1 MRAKL
6 ALLFLCSSAVFAQR
20 VSIGVKGGV
29 PLTGGFTDTTIM
41 GVDAIRRTFSESN
54 QYIVGPMVELHLPLG
69 LSVEADGLYHP
80 LNFAVQN
87 RVISLGTTFRS
98 VTNISSW
105 EFPILGK
112 YRSPIPLV
120 KPFVELGPNFRHV
133 GGNRTYF
140 SNAGLT
146 MGVGI
151 ELRLGKLR
159 MGPEVRYTR
168 WASDAS
174 PGPGA
179 SFAPSNLNQGV
190 FLIGI
195 SY

>member
-20 VSIGVKGGV
+20 FSIGVKGGV
-29 PLTGGFTDTTIM
+29 PITGAFSNTTTT
-41 GVDAIRRTFSESN
+41 GVDVVTRTFSESN
-54 QYIVGPMVELHLPLG
+54 QYIIGPTVELHLPLG

-80 LNFAVQN
+80 LNFAMEN
-87 RVISLGTTFRS
+87 RVIPLGTFRS

-140 SNAGLT
+140 SNTGLT

-168 WASDAS
+168 WGSDAS
-174 PGPGA
+174 PGRGVA
-179 SFAPSNLNQGV
+179 SFPPSNLNQSV

>member
-29 PLTGGFTDTTIM
+29 PITGAFTDTTAM

-80 LNFAVQN
+80 LNFATEN
-87 RVISLGTTFRS
+87 RVIPLGLFRS

-105 EFPILGK
+105 ESPILGK

-140 SNAGLT
+140 SNTGLT

-174 PGPGA
+174 SPPGA
-179 SFAPSNLNQGV
+179 PFAPSNLNQAV